1 MKKSI
6 FLLFIFLIFINCSKV
21 IERSKNYFFF
31 GNVNV
36 SIILYGERDF
46 DFDRVFKNVEDT
58 LKKLDNFFSKYN
70 QNSYVYKFNLS
81 ESFIEKNDQFLKL
94 IFLSDS
100 LKKLTDGYFNIFI
113 EPLLSYYSRC
123 EKEDREPETDSL
135 KFFVKLINDSN
146 QFTVKDDK
154 IYKKS
159 RYVAVD
165 FGGIAKGYFGDIV
178 VELLKKEGVKKGLV
192 NLGGD
197 IVCFNLIDKKPFRVG
212 IRSFEKDSVVKVEE
226 ILNGSIVTS
235 GDYFRYYEINGKR
248 YCHIID
254 PKNGESSSLTH
265 SVTVIAP
272 NGTTADALATALM
285 ILKDEKREEI
295 LKKFEGVKIY
305 IQN

>member
-1 MKKSI
+1 MKKFI
-6 FLLFIFLIFINCSKV
+6 FILFIFFLFINCSKV
-21 IERSKNYFFF
+21 VQKRRDYLFF

-46 DFDRVFKNVEDT
+46 DFEKVFKDVEDT
-58 LKKLDNFFSKYN
+58 LRKLDNFFSKYN
-70 QNSYVYKFNLS
+70 QNSYLYKFNIS
-81 ESFIEKNDQFLKL
+81 ESFIEKNDQFLEL

-123 EKEDREPETDSL
+123 EKGDREPEKDSL
-135 KFFVKLINDSN
+135 KFFVQLVNDSN
-146 QFTVKDDK
+146 QFIVKDEK

-159 RYVAVD
+159 KYVAVD

-178 VELLKKEGVKKGLV
+178 VELLKKEGLKKGLV

-212 IRSFEKDSVVKVEE
+212 IRSFERDSVVKVEE

-235 GDYFRYYEINGKR
+235 GDYFRYYEIKGKK
-248 YCHIID
+248 YSHIID
-254 PKNGESSSLTH
+254 PKSGEPSSLIH

-272 NGTTADALATALM
+272 NGSTADALATALM
-285 ILKDEKREEI
+285 IVKNEKRDEI
-295 LKKFEGVKIY
+295 LKNFKGVKIH

>member
-1 MKKSI
+1 MKKSF
-6 FLLFIFLIFINCSKV
+6 FLLFIFFIFINCSKLV
-21 IERSKNYFFF
+21 ERRKNYLFF

-36 SIILYGERDF
+36 SIILYGEREF
-46 DFDRVFKNVEDT
+46 DFDKVFKDVEDT

-70 QNSYVYKFNLS
+70 QNSYVYRFNRS
-81 ESFIEKNDQFLKL
+81 ENFIEKNDEFLKL

-100 LKKLTDGYFNIFI
+100 LKKLTDGYFNVFI

-123 EKEDREPETDSL
+123 EKEEREPETDSI
-135 KFFVKLINDSN
+135 KFFVQLVNDSN
-146 QFTVKDDK
+146 QFTVKDGK
-154 IYKKS
+154 IYKKNK
-159 RYVAVD
+159 YVALD

-178 VELLKKEGVKKGLV
+178 VDLLKKEGVEKGLV

-197 IVCFNLIDKKPFRVG
+197 IVCFNLVDEKPFRVG

-235 GDYFRYYEINGKR
+235 GDYFRYYEIKGKR

-254 PKNGESSSLTH
+254 PKIGNPSSSIH

-272 NGTTADALATALM
+272 NGTTSDALATALM
-285 ILKDEKREEI
+285 LLKDEKREEV
-295 LKKFEGVKIY
+295 LKNFEGIKIY
-305 IQN
+305 IQD